1 MKLINADELIEHVW
15 RDRVDSRERIANLI
29 ESMPAIK
36 ETIPAA
42 DVISKADMITLLEET
57 EKDIIKGAE
66 TSPTGM
72 MIKAVFGVIKCKVN
86 MWKEISSAP
95 YQEDEA

>member
-1 MKLINADELIEHVW
+1 MIEYINKAQAIIEMMENN
-15 RDRVDSRERIANLI
+15 VDHTQGTDGREVVQIL
-29 ESMPAIK
+29 ED
-36 ETIPAA
+36 IPAA

-57 EKDIIKGAE
+57 EKDITKGVEA
-66 TSPTGM
+66 SPTGM